1 MRPAV
6 LTLLSLFLLLL
17 TARPASAGCDGLSQ
31 TGCTAAPNCVW
42 CVAAAVPSAC
52 YTKADAERL
61 PPAVFT
67 CRKGEV
73 VAEQVMMTVD

>member
-1 MRPAV
+1 MHP
-6 LTLLSLFLLLL
+6 TLLSLLSLLLLL
-17 TARPASAGCDGLSQ
+17 TAHPAAAGCDGLSQ
-31 TGCTAAPNCVW
+31 TGCTAAPDCVW

-67 CRKGEV
+67 CKKGGEV
-73 VAEQVMMTVD
+73 VVEQVMMNVS